1 MLEEVLEEVLEQ
13 VLEDIVGGGN
23 RGGARGGVGGGP
35 GIPDLKN
42 VVPGA
47 IIMPAL
53 QPQEAQCHQTLR
65 LCIRESAGRAVSVAT
80 AEPRTQV
87 KVRLNVRPN
96 VTLKVRPK
104 VKPKVGPSH
113 VKSSQLLFRFSDF
126 RFSDFSCVL
135 VR

>member
-1 MLEEVLEEVLEQ
+1 MGE
-13 VLEDIVGGGN
+13 
-23 RGGARGGVGGGP
+23 GP

-80 AEPRTQV
+80 AEPRRQV
-87 KVRLNVRPN
+87 
-96 VTLKVRPK
+96 KVRPK
-104 VKPKVGPSH
+104 VEPKVKPSH
-113 VKSSQLLFRFSDF
+113 VKSSKLLLYF
-126 RFSDFSCVL
+126 
-135 VR
+135 